1 MVTSTAIGTGGLG
14 RFGNQ
19 CYTIASVIGI
29 AEKSHQPFA
38 FPHWKNYDNAVFG
51 GEVTDFEQ
59 VFENPLPRVNGQ
71 AFQEYG
77 YFWGYRDIFL
87 PMGDWSI
94 NAHLQSPKYFEHSL
108 ETVRKYFRMKDEP
121 EQNDYVAIHYR
132 AGDYIDD
139 ANAYHPRCGIEYY
152 REAVKHFPDK
162 TIFKVFSDDIEAAKK
177 MFTENM
183 GLKKTCTLRFVD
195 GCVSYLESFKKM
207 KKCKSFIIANSSFSA
222 FAATIAEH
230 PEKKV
235 IAPKRWFGTQAG
247 DMNWNDGYDKNWI
260 VI

>member
-38 FPHWKNYDNAVFG
+38 FPHWKNYDNALFG

-71 AFQEYG
+71 QFIQYG

-87 PMGDWSI
+87 PIGDWSI

-108 ETVRKYFRMKDEP
+108 ETVRKYFRMKHEP

-139 ANAYHPRCGIEYY
+139 PDAYHPRCSKEYY
-152 REAVKHFPDK
+152 EMAMRHFRNDQK
-162 TIFKVFSDDIEAAKK
+162 FIVFSDDMYAAYDLLNGLG
-177 MFTENM
+177 NM
-183 GLKKTCTLRFVD
+183 EYRRATHEH
-195 GCVSYLESFKKM
+195 SYLDHFSEM

-247 DMNWNDGYDKNWI
+247 DMNWNDGYCSDWI